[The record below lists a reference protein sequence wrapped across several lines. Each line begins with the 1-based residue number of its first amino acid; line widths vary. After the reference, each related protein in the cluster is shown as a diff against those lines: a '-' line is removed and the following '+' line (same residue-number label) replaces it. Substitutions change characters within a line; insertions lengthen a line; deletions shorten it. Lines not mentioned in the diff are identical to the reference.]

1 MRRDA
6 TLVSAALKRL
16 LPHNYWGD
24 SVYALWQFRHR
35 QGRFPRLKSP
45 IRYSDRLFAMKTDG
59 TLLDPLRQ
67 YISDKEYVKYYIGSV
82 VGWQYNIETYQ
93 VLHSL
98 DEVDCLSL
106 ERFPCVLKPTHL
118 SGSAMFMTDPKQS
131 LNGELLKSW
140 FKIDHYENTRE
151 QNYKYLRPKVLVE
164 EFFSEDGKTVPSD
177 YKFLCFNGVP
187 KIIQVDS
194 DRYGDHVQSFYDL
207 SWNRLRFNVG
217 FHETIG
223 DEPRPVALDDMLDI
237 ASLLSSPF
245 SFIRVDMYCND
256 QDVRVG
262 ELTNCPHSAGRKF
275 DPPESEFML
284 GKLFEPSQDL

>member
-1 MRRDA
+1 
-6 TLVSAALKRL
+6 
-16 LPHNYWGD
+16 
-24 SVYALWQFRHR
+24 
-35 QGRFPRLKSP
+35 
-45 IRYSDRLFAMKTDG
+45 MKIDG
-59 TLLDPLRQ
+59 TLLDPIRQ
-67 YISDKEYVKYYIGSV
+67 FISDKEYVKSYVASI
-82 VGWQYNIETYQ
+82 VGWQHTIKTYR
-93 VLHSL
+93 VLHSSV
-98 DEVDCLSL
+98 EVDGLKLDC
-106 ERFPCVLKPTHL
+106 FPCVLKPTHL
-118 SGSAMFMTDPKQS
+118 SGPAMFMTDPKQS
-131 LNGELLKSW
+131 LNRELLKSW
-140 FKIDHYENTRE
+140 FEIDHYENSRE
-151 QNYKYLRPKVLVE
+151 QNYKYLRPKVLIE

-187 KIIQVDS
+187 KIIQVDA

-217 FHETIG
+217 YHEAIEN
-223 DEPRPVALDDMLDI
+223 EPRPVALDDMLDI

-284 GKLFEPSQDL
+284 GELFEPGRDS